1 MIKLFQYHKFRELLL
16 IEQNV
21 EVKID
26 LEIVSVSL
34 NVYNLCV
41 SSFEKVAVVKRLPFC
56 FCRGTNLNKR
66 RNFETFTFLPKS
78 LLWKRRDLVEPFGSI
93 KQCGKATSLFSKVWG
108 SSFEK
113 VAAQKRLP
121 FLSNVERLTSNDK

>member
-1 MIKLFQYHKFRELLL
+1 MIKLFQYHKFRELFL

-26 LEIVSVSL
+26 LEILSVSI
-34 NVYNLCV
+34 NVYNLWV
-41 SSFEKVAVVKRLPFC
+41 
-56 FCRGTNLNKR
+56 
-66 RNFETFTFLPKS
+66 
-78 LLWKRRDLVEPFGSI
+78 
-93 KQCGKATSLFSKVWG
+93 

-121 FLSNVERLTSNDK
+121 FFNSKFKIQNCLHLFAKSCTKNF